1 MENNINSNDL
11 INLDI
16 NNLESFLVKSG
27 YLNQRIWTKQNSDF
41 FDYNKVNE
49 ILLSFEFNEKISP
62 NEASV
67 KYGDKVQWI
76 NKIFKTD
83 ITFEELHNQYIH
95 YTSTNISFVKLLN
108 NFIMME
114 IVLKQFYNVINKNNE
129 EDINNIF
136 SKEIIMNDIDINSSL
151 HDKNI
156 LGLKQKLELIYK
168 KISQSSSYN
177 GKEVNSKLIAIIFL
191 LSFGSSFSI
200 DKNIPQITNL
210 MNVFSLY
217 NKIYVSDI
225 NVSLILFL
233 SIIIYVNIC
242 IYANKK
248 VILNILPMIIIII
261 ILFIIKK

>member
-27 YLNQRIWTKQNSDF
+27 YLNQKIWTKQNSDF

-114 IVLKQFYNVINKNNE
+114 SLVFELFVLRY
-129 EDINNIF
+129 
-136 SKEIIMNDIDINSSL
+136 
-151 HDKNI
+151 
-156 LGLKQKLELIYK
+156 
-168 KISQSSSYN
+168 
-177 GKEVNSKLIAIIFL
+177 
-191 LSFGSSFSI
+191 
-200 DKNIPQITNL
+200 
-210 MNVFSLY
+210 
-217 NKIYVSDI
+217 
-225 NVSLILFL
+225 
-233 SIIIYVNIC
+233 
-242 IYANKK
+242 
-248 VILNILPMIIIII
+248 
-261 ILFIIKK
+261 